1 MTSSLGWNSPKP
13 IVAEWEAAV
22 TKFTELTPHL
32 HYGTSSCRKASHRAT
47 LHRKPWRLVMIST
60 IETFYQWSNQEEA
73 DSSEFWG
80 PAIFHPVILGEAHRL
95 RMSWTPISMF
105 RKANGRLIKMDS
117 HNYNMHMVSCIL
129 SVEPQYN
136 WMLMTTPLVYGIE
149 DLRWILHFLESSS
162 WLTVQLPP
170 DTFNYT
176 HNIDDDWV
184 AHGSNVS
191 GTKRGAG
198 FMQVADPY
206 KKGPE
211 FGSLVHCTTMAWDT
225 YMLPLIGEVGK
236 LKKATQTSDRLI
248 GWHRYEETIGKR
260 AFVVLCTL
268 ILWRTMV
275 SHIPFKNPRPIINI
289 PPMHLTTELVT
300 FTKSS
305 AAGHFCINLVDGSDK
320 WLRERVTGVA
330 SMLATTM
337 GNSKPFGSRWLFI
350 CLISVGLI
358 LGTSSMDPEIS
369 QSK

>member
-1 MTSSLGWNSPKP
+1 
-13 IVAEWEAAV
+13 
-22 TKFTELTPHL
+22 
-32 HYGTSSCRKASHRAT
+32 
-47 LHRKPWRLVMIST
+47 MIST

-248 GWHRYEETIGKR
+248 G
-260 AFVVLCTL
+260 
-268 ILWRTMV
+268 
-275 SHIPFKNPRPIINI
+275 
-289 PPMHLTTELVT
+289 
-300 FTKSS
+300 
-305 AAGHFCINLVDGSDK
+305 
-320 WLRERVTGVA
+320 
-330 SMLATTM
+330 
-337 GNSKPFGSRWLFI
+337 
-350 CLISVGLI
+350 
-358 LGTSSMDPEIS
+358 
-369 QSK
+369 